1 MTSCRSRKTGNC
13 SDYSK
18 NKLLQEKSPGTFRE
32 SFPIP
37 GSPASCVGREGCG
50 QYHSS
55 RTVPVWQ
62 RRGKPVFGLCMR
74 LPGRDGTE
82 GGRALN
88 GIVYPC
94 RSSKAGGYCSWVFP
108 AVNCAVCL

>member
-18 NKLLQEKSPGTFRE
+18 NKLLQEKSPETFRE

-55 RTVPVWQ
+55 RKFRYGTGEANLFLDCVC
-62 RRGKPVFGLCMR
+62 GC
-74 LPGRDGTE
+74 RDGTE

-88 GIVYPC
+88 GTVYP
-94 RSSKAGGYCSWVFP
+94 
-108 AVNCAVCL
+108 